1 MVIFQTPPLKEVT
14 TLQAQPLVGATAEKM
29 RSLILEREPDTLIGS
44 LPELA
49 KMLDVGI
56 TTVQQA
62 ARVLEHEGLLSV
74 RRGPGGGYFGRR
86 PDALALER
94 SLAAYLR
101 VRHGDDY
108 EPLKMMTLLDC
119 ELMPAAA
126 HCTKVGLLDELRSLK
141 ARVDQCHGG
150 EERVAFED
158 DLHAILFRMVDQ
170 PLMELLAQVSIRFYR
185 SRPIPP
191 IFEGEEG
198 RRAWAQWRHQIID
211 AILAQDPERA
221 RFEAERHRRKLLQRL
236 ERERGVEQAPSEH
249 RLG

>member
-1 MVIFQTPPLKEVT
+1 MGAPKIKEVI
-14 TLQAQPLVGATAEKM
+14 TLQAQRLVSATAEKM
-29 RSLILEREPDTLIGS
+29 RDLILDRAPDALIGS

-49 KMLDVGI
+49 KLLDVGI

-101 VRHGDDY
+101 VRRGDDY
-108 EPLKMMTLLDC
+108 EALKMMTLLDC

-126 HCTKVGLLDELRSLK
+126 HCTEAQLLDELRSLGV
-141 ARVDQCHGG
+141 RVDQCLSG

-158 DLHAILFRMVDQ
+158 DLHAILFKMVDQ
-170 PLMELLAQVSIRFYR
+170 PLIELLAQVSIRFYR
-185 SRPIPP
+185 SRPIPQ

-198 RRAWAQWRHQIID
+198 LRAWRQWRHQIID
-211 AILAQDPERA
+211 AILSQDPERA

-236 ERERGVEQAPSEH
+236 ERERGLRTHEC
-249 RLG
+249 

>member
-1 MVIFQTPPLKEVT
+1 MGFPKIKEVT
-14 TLQAQPLVGATAEKM
+14 TLQAQRLVSATAEKM
-29 RSLILEREPDTLIGS
+29 RDLILDRAPDALIGS

-49 KMLDVGI
+49 KLLDVGI

-94 SLAAYLR
+94 SLATYLR
-101 VRHGDDY
+101 VRRGDDY
-108 EPLKMMTLLDC
+108 EALRMMTLLDC

-126 HCTKVGLLDELRSLK
+126 HCTEAQLLDELRSLG
-141 ARVDQCHGG
+141 ARVDHCLSG

-158 DLHAILFRMVDQ
+158 DLHAVLFKMVNQ
-170 PLMELLAQVSIRFYR
+170 PLIELLAQVSIRFYR
-185 SRPIPP
+185 SRPIPE
-191 IFEGEEG
+191 IFEGGEG
-198 RRAWAQWRHQIID
+198 LRAWRQWRHQIID
-211 AILAQDPERA
+211 AILSQDPERA

-236 ERERGVEQAPSEH
+236 ERERGLSEH

>member
-1 MVIFQTPPLKEVT
+1 MGVSKVSEVT
-14 TLQAQPLVGATAEKM
+14 TLQAQRLVGSTAQKM
-29 RSLILEREPDTLIGS
+29 RDLILERAPDSLIGS

-49 KMLDVGI
+49 KLLDVGI

-62 ARVLEHEGLLSV
+62 ARVLEHEGLLTV

-101 VRHGDDY
+101 VRRGDDY

-126 HCTKVGLLDELRSLK
+126 HCTDARFLDELRGLK
-141 ARVDQCHGG
+141 VRVDQCLSGD
-150 EERVAFED
+150 ERIAFED
-158 DLHAILFRMVDQ
+158 DLHAILFKMVDQ
-170 PLMELLAQVSIRFYR
+170 PLIELLAQVSIRFYR
-185 SRPIPP
+185 SRPIPT

-198 RRAWAQWRHQIID
+198 IRAWRQWRHQIID
-211 AILAQDPERA
+211 AILSQDPERA

-236 ERERGVEQAPSEH
+236 ERERGVTGHPV
-249 RLG
+249 G